1 MSVDN
6 LEAGVCIYFSLAWE
20 FWNLDSGGYLHTEV
34 SVQISFFHLPNK
46 IYLIKYLE
54 SVRRSNLTANVL
66 CGFA

>member
-1 MSVDN
+1 MHLLLIGMVI
-6 LEAGVCIYFSLAWE
+6 LELGPGV
-20 FWNLDSGGYLHTEV
+20 YLHTEV

-66 CGFA
+66 SGFA

>member
-1 MSVDN
+1 MHLLLISMVILELDP
-6 LEAGVCIYFSLAWE
+6 EAGGE
-20 FWNLDSGGYLHTEV
+20 LHTEV

-66 CGFA
+66 SGFA